1 MGKHFVQKLFVGKRF
16 VSSPFWV
23 GILFLR
29 SGSVDPH
36 IFEDPDLK
44 HWLDDEGEEEE
55 GIVRMISRKICLW
68 KKSLIGF
75 PALLRKK

>member
-1 MGKHFVQKLFVGKRF
+1 
-16 VSSPFWV
+16 
-23 GILFLR
+23 
-29 SGSVDPH
+29 VDPH

-68 KKSLIGF
+68 EKSLIGF